1 MKLTDQYDDKL
12 TVRLH
17 DEGGPLGIEVAYDN
31 SAHGV
36 QAQLAATL
44 NMEAQEELLR
54 EWLALRY
61 RHQGRRDLG
70 LAVRGTK
77 TDIMQL
83 VLDAVAVEVLR

>member
-1 MKLTDQYDDKL
+1 MKLSDQYDDKL

-17 DEGGPLGIEVAYDN
+17 DEGGPLGIEVAYDD

-44 NMEAQEELLR
+44 NVEAQEEMLR

-61 RHQGRRDLG
+61 RAQGRRDLG
-70 LAVRGTK
+70 LGVRQTK
-77 TDIMQL
+77 LDVMQL
-83 VLDAVAVEVLR
+83 VLDAVAAEVS